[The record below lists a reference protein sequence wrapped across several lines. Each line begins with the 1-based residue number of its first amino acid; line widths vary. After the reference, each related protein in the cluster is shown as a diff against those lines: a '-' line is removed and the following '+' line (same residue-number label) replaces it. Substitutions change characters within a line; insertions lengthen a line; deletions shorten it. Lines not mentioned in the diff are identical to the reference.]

1 MSYVFIIGI
10 ILFFICGGFH
20 YIVSIPNSVS
30 ELSNNVIHTI
40 PNKYVRYGLYI
51 IKWTIIDFAVY
62 FMLALIL
69 LRKLSGKMVT
79 CVLHFKRT
87 YFKYLKKGHH
97 HATC

>member
-10 ILFFICGGFH
+10 ILFFICVGFH

-51 IKWTIIDFAVY
+51 LKWTIIDFVVY

-69 LRKLSGKMVT
+69 CLIFIYAL
-79 CVLHFKRT
+79 FKA
-87 YFKYLKKGHH
+87 F
-97 HATC
+97 ANS

>member
-10 ILFFICGGFH
+10 ILFFICGGFQ

-40 PNKYVRYGLYI
+40 PNKYVRYGLYVV
-51 IKWTIIDFAVY
+51 KWTIIDFAVY

-69 LRKLSGKMVT
+69 CLIFIYT
-79 CVLHFKRT
+79 IFKA
-87 YFKYLKKGHH
+87 F
-97 HATC
+97 ANS